1 MIQHYVIKF
10 VSDLQQVGSFSLV
23 FPTDKSDRHGIAEIW
38 LKVALNT
45 KTLTP
50 CSVAYAWIVILC
62 NMYYSLKIAG
72 YISRLTI
79 RNFRFGNN
87 IPK

>member
-1 MIQHYVIKF
+1 
-10 VSDLQQVGSFSLV
+10 LQQVGGFFLV
-23 FPTDKSDRHGIAEIW
+23 FPTDKSDHYGIAEIW

-45 KTLTP
+45 ITLTP
-50 CSVAYAWIVILC
+50 YPVTYAWIVILC

-72 YISRLTI
+72 YISGLTI